1 MSENNEIK
9 NEPKKVS
16 LQELMKQKLASKK
29 QQQTSNN
36 NGVNAVKDMTKK
48 NQITKKP
55 NNQRKRMGV

>member
-1 MSENNEIK
+1 MSENI

-29 QQQTSNN
+29 QQQSSGNT
-36 NGVNAVKDMTKK
+36 GLNAVKDMTKK
-48 NQITKKP
+48 NQISKKP

>member
-1 MSENNEIK
+1 MSENI

-29 QQQTSNN
+29 QQQTTSNT
-36 NGVNAVKDMTKK
+36 GLNAVKDMTKK
-48 NQITKKP
+48 NQITKKT

>member
-1 MSENNEIK
+1 MNENNEVK

-29 QQQTSNN
+29 QQASSNN
-36 NGVNAVKDMTKK
+36 TGLNAAKNMTKK
-48 NQITKKP
+48 NQISKKP

>member
-1 MSENNEIK
+1 MSENS

-29 QQQTSNN
+29 QQQST
-36 NGVNAVKDMTKK
+36 GHTGLNAVKDMTKK
-48 NQITKKP
+48 NQITKKT

>member
-1 MSENNEIK
+1 MSENI

-29 QQQTSNN
+29 QQQSSGNT
-36 NGVNAVKDMTKK
+36 GLNAVKDMTKK

>member
-1 MSENNEIK
+1 MSENK

-16 LQELMKQKLASKK
+16 LQDLMKQKLASKK
-29 QQQTSNN
+29 QQMSSNN
-36 NGVNAVKDMTKK
+36 TGLNAVKDMTKK

>member
-1 MSENNEIK
+1 MSENI

-29 QQQTSNN
+29 QQQTTGNT
-36 NGVNAVKDMTKK
+36 GLNAVKDMTKK
-48 NQITKKP
+48 NQITKKT

>member
-1 MSENNEIK
+1 MSENI

-29 QQQTSNN
+29 QQQSSGNT
-36 NGVNAVKDMTKK
+36 GINAVKDMTKK